1 MKTYFPYYFKRIGI
15 LFVFVAFILSFIG
28 NIDDFRRGFYE
39 GWNDA
44 RKGIE
49 YKEMQETQGDHL
61 KLYFT
66 KEEAKPWITGSLV
79 LSILGFTLYL
89 FSKEKIEDEFYQQLR
104 SKSLIQ
110 ALFVT
115 WIFTGVMYWLG
126 PDYELK
132 GFYIL
137 QLHLIFFTIIYVY
150 NKRWKFGVNK
160 Y

>member
-15 LFVFVAFILSFIG
+15 LFVFVAIVLFCVIG
-28 NIDDFRRGFYE
+28 FDDFNRGFLSA
-39 GWNDA
+39 GKDLPIGSLDNPNLDN
-44 RKGIE
+44 ILE
-49 YKEMQETQGDHL
+49 YTP
-61 KLYFT
+61 YFT
-66 KEEAKPWITGSLV
+66 KEEAKPWLSTSLI

-89 FSKEKIEDEFYQQLR
+89 SSKEKIEDEFYQQLR